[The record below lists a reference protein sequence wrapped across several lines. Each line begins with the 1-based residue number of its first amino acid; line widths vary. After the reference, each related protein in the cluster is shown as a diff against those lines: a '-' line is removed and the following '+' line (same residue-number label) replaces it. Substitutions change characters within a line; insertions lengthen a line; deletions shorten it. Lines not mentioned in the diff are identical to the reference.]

1 MELVQDKISG
11 QFSIQADGFHA
22 TNSEDYFNHTDLIG
36 SWVIQGL
43 SLTDGKVVKANV
55 KRIVELQAGAN
66 LDAKLLSLGEVD
78 LIKLAGQELLFD
90 LIQSTLVP
98 TYMDLD
104 QYNDSRLY
112 RQKLS
117 AEARARRWNAMLK
130 ELTSVTVLANPLK
143 IAFLAEELK
152 KFKDDYVIADNKVFE
167 YFINGVDHPLHALG
181 YRTGVV
187 DFATAGKGLGTLA
200 LWDVGGADQP
210 YKDLV
215 TGIILGCI
223 INAEHYVS

>member
-1 MELVQDKISG
+1 MELLQDKISG
-11 QFSIQADGFHA
+11 VFSIKADGTWDA
-22 TNSEDYFNHTDLIG
+22 NQEDYFDRTDSIG
-36 SWVIQGL
+36 SWVTKGYP
-43 SLTDGKVVKANV
+43 LTDGKVVKSQV
-55 KRIVELQAGAN
+55 KRIVELQEGAN
-66 LDAKLLSLGEVD
+66 LDAKLLALND
-78 LIKLAGQELLFD
+78 DDMIKLAGQELLFD

-112 RQKLS
+112 RQKVS
-117 AEARARRWNAMLK
+117 AEARAQRWDAMLK
-130 ELTSVTVLANPLK
+130 ELTSITVLANPLK

-187 DFATAGKGLGTLA
+187 DFATAGKGLDTLA
-200 LWDVGGADQP
+200 LWDAGGADQP

-215 TGIILGCI
+215 TGVILGCI